1 MIRTLLLILAL
12 LVWAPAAQAQ
22 TFPKLTGRVVDE
34 ASLLSPAQEQALT
47 DKLAGLEKQS
57 GRQLV
62 VATVPDLQGY
72 DISDFA
78 YRLGRAWA
86 IGNKDRDDGTLLL
99 VAPKER
105 KVWIATGYGVEGV
118 VTDALAARIYRNAI
132 IPRFKAGDF
141 PGGIEA
147 GVDQLATLLSLPPD
161 EARAQ
166 AAAAEAEDKKRA
178 GSGGGGFMIIFWIIV
193 LVVILGTMAGSR
205 GKRGRRYRG
214 GAAPI
219 ILWGPSDF
227 GDNSGSSSWGGS
239 SWGGGDGGGFSGGGG
254 SFGGGGAGG
263 SW

>member
-1 MIRTLLLILAL
+1 MLRRLLLILL
-12 LVWAPAAQAQ
+12 LLAFAPAAQGQ
-22 TFPKLTGRVVDE
+22 VFPKLTGRVVDD
-34 ASLLSPAQEQALT
+34 AALLSPQQEQALT
-47 DKLAGLEKQS
+47 DRLAALEQQS

-62 VATVPDLQGY
+62 VATIPDLQGN
-72 DISDFA
+72 DISDYAF
-78 YRLGRAWA
+78 RLGRTWQ
-86 IGNKDRDDGTLLL
+86 IGSKDRDDGTLLL

-147 GVDQLATLLSLPPD
+147 GVNELATLLSLPPD
-161 EARAQ
+161 EAKAR
-166 AAAAEAEDKKRA
+166 AAAAEAEDRQRDK
-178 GSGGGGFMIIFWIIV
+178 SGGGAFMAIFWIFILIV
-193 LVVILGTMAGSR
+193 IFGGMISGR
-205 GKRGRRYRG
+205 GKRGQRYRG
-214 GAAPI
+214 GSAPI

-227 GDNSGSSSWGGS
+227 GGHGGGS
-239 SWGGGDGGGFSGGGG
+239 SWGGGGWGGGGGFSGGGG